1 MEVARTVRIVVDKA
15 DLRLDKYISQ
25 SFEGL
30 TRSYLQKLIDE
41 GRITVNDRIA
51 KPSHKPRLGDV
62 ILIHLPPPPLPQPSS
77 PRIFPSPSS
86 TRTMISW

>member
-30 TRSYLQKLIDE
+30 TRS
-41 GRITVNDRIA
+41 
-51 KPSHKPRLGDV
+51 
-62 ILIHLPPPPLPQPSS
+62 
-77 PRIFPSPSS
+77 
-86 TRTMISW
+86 